1 MLTKQARN
9 LTNPMCV
16 FIQVLINTHM
26 KVREITEACWSNYKQ
41 VGMKKK
47 GSRTVPNC
55 VPKENYVTNT
65 HLGMGSERPQN
76 RQLIERPRNRPLKDN
91 IGMSVGQ
98 AAVGGAGA
106 NSKI

>member
-1 MLTKQARN
+1 
-9 LTNPMCV
+9 
-16 FIQVLINTHM
+16 M
-26 KVREITEACWSNYKQ
+26 KVREITEACWSNYRQ

-55 VPKENYVTNT
+55 VPKENHVTNT
-65 HLGMGSERPQN
+65 HLGMGS
-76 RQLIERPRNRPLKDN
+76 ERPRNRPLKDN

-98 AAVGGAGA
+98 AAVGGAWA